1 MENFVLYIQVSQALQ
16 NYLAYFSHS
25 IWGVCQKTECM
36 PPLNLCFWSKLNI
49 IPPVLRRCVSA
60 TPLQL
65 LNRTFWNFVMVVAI
79 DLHVCRNFWFDFF
92 RGLEWGGGG
101 EREFKFLCVV
111 LILSVQLLCSL
122 ETSQLNF
129 KVKRNLSSAWFPY
142 FLVAIT
148 LAFINFDWQLEIP
161 YS

>member
-25 IWGVCQKTECM
+25 IWGVSQKTECM
-36 PPLNLCFWSKLNI
+36 PPLNLCFKSKLNI
-49 IPPVLRRCVSA
+49 IPHVLRRCVSA
-60 TPLQL
+60 TAEQNFLKLCDGSSYRFACLQKL
-65 LNRTFWNFVMVVAI
+65 LI
-79 DLHVCRNFWFDFF
+79 WFF
-92 RGLEWGGGG
+92 LEGWSGVGWGGG
-101 EREFKFLCVV
+101 EEFKFLCVV